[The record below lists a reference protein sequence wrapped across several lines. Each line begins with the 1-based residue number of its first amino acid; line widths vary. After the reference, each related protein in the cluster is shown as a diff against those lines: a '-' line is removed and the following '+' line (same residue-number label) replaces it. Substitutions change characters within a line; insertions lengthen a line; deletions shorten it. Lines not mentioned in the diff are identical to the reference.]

1 MYCPDQSNHVLRT
14 NPMAGLLHLEIKHE
28 KQKEKRG
35 NEGQDVPSYSL
46 CTAGVATFIALCRT
60 FPKSYLLHCLGLCF
74 ITDRSWCFFF
84 MISEKERYD
93 HSLGEECQL
102 IVD

>member
-1 MYCPDQSNHVLRT
+1 
-14 NPMAGLLHLEIKHE
+14 MAGLLHLEIKHE

-35 NEGQDVPSYSL
+35 NEGQDVPLYSL

-74 ITDRSWCFFF
+74 IF